1 MAKKFKFKLESF
13 LKLKSF
19 NVTKAEDALNKILIL
34 KYEKEVE
41 IVSLYDEISEL
52 NNNPKKQTIID
63 LQSRFHRK
71 IFLEDRIIQIKYEIT
86 KIVEIENFKRKELQ
100 EAMKD
105 EKILE
110 KLKEKKQVE
119 FKFETGKEEDL
130 ALDEISIVAFGKKL
144 IAENSVN

>member
-1 MAKKFKFKLESF
+1 MVKKFKFKLESF

-41 IVSLYDEISEL
+41 IESLYDEIYEL

-71 IFLEDRIIQIKYEIT
+71 IFLEDRIVQIKYEIT

>member
-63 LQSRFHRK
+63 LQSKFHRK
-71 IFLEDRIIQIKYEIT
+71 IFLEDRIVQIKYEIT

>member
-41 IVSLYDEISEL
+41 IESLYDEISEL

-71 IFLEDRIIQIKYEIT
+71 IFLEDRIVQIKYEIT

-130 ALDEISIVAFGKKL
+130 ALDEISIVAFGKKF

>member
-19 NVTKAEDALNKILIL
+19 NVSKAEDALNKVLIL
-34 KYEKEVE
+34 KYEKEAE
-41 IVSLYDEISEL
+41 IENIKDEISEL
-52 NNNPKKQTIID
+52 NNNPRKQTIID

-71 IFLEDRIIQIKYEIT
+71 IFLEERIIQIKYEIT
-86 KIVEIENFKRKELQ
+86 KIVEIENLKRKELQ
-100 EAMKD
+100 EAMKE

-110 KLKEKKQVE
+110 KLKEKKRDE
-119 FKFETGKEEDL
+119 FKFEMGKEEDL
-130 ALDEISIVAFGKKL
+130 ALDEISIVAFGKKI

>member
-19 NVTKAEDALNKILIL
+19 NVTKAEDALNKVLIL
-34 KYEKEVE
+34 KYEKEAE
-41 IVSLYDEISEL
+41 IENIKDEISDL

-63 LQSRFHRK
+63 LQARFHRK
-71 IFLEDRIIQIKYEIT
+71 IFLEERIVQIKYEIT
-86 KIVEIENFKRKELQ
+86 KIVEIENLKRKELQ
-100 EAMKD
+100 EAMKE

-110 KLKEKKQVE
+110 KLKEKKRDE
-119 FKFETGKEEDL
+119 FKFEMGKEEDL

-144 IAENSVN
+144 IAENSAN

>member
-71 IFLEDRIIQIKYEIT
+71 IFLEDRIVQIKYEIT

>member
-71 IFLEDRIIQIKYEIT
+71 IFLEDRIVQIRYEIT

>member
-1 MAKKFKFKLESF
+1 
-13 LKLKSF
+13 
-19 NVTKAEDALNKILIL
+19 
-34 KYEKEVE
+34 
-41 IVSLYDEISEL
+41 LYDEISEL

-71 IFLEDRIIQIKYEIT
+71 IFLEDRIVQIRYEIT

>member
-130 ALDEISIVAFGKKL
+130 ALDEISIVAFGKKF

>member
-71 IFLEDRIIQIKYEIT
+71 IFLEDRIVQIKYEIT

-130 ALDEISIVAFGKKL
+130 ALDEISIVAFGKKF

>member
-71 IFLEDRIIQIKYEIT
+71 IFLEDRIVQIRYEIT

-119 FKFETGKEEDL
+119 FKFEKGKEEDL

>member
-19 NVTKAEDALNKILIL
+19 NVSKAEDALNKVLIL
-34 KYEKEVE
+34 KYEKEAE
-41 IVSLYDEISEL
+41 IVSIYDEISEL

-71 IFLEDRIIQIKYEIT
+71 IFLEERIVQIKYEIT
-86 KIVEIENFKRKELQ
+86 KILEIENLKRKELQ
-100 EAMKD
+100 EAMKE

-119 FKFETGKEEDL
+119 FKFEMGKEEDL

-144 IAENSVN
+144 MLEKSAN

>member
-1 MAKKFKFKLESF
+1 MVKKFKFKLESF

-71 IFLEDRIIQIKYEIT
+71 IFLEDRIVQIKYEIT

>member
-71 IFLEDRIIQIKYEIT
+71 IFLEDRIVQIKYEIT

-119 FKFETGKEEDL
+119 FKFEMGKEEDL

>member
-1 MAKKFKFKLESF
+1 MVKKFKFKLESF

-71 IFLEDRIIQIKYEIT
+71 IFLEDRIVQIKYEIT

-130 ALDEISIVAFGKKL
+130 ALDEISIVAFGKKF

>member
-19 NVTKAEDALNKILIL
+19 NVTKAEDALNKVLIL
-34 KYEKEVE
+34 KYEKETE
-41 IVSLYDEISEL
+41 IENIKDEITDL

-71 IFLEDRIIQIKYEIT
+71 IFLEERIVQIKYEIT
-86 KIVEIENFKRKELQ
+86 KIIEIENLKRKELQ
-100 EAMKD
+100 EAMKE

-110 KLKEKKQVE
+110 KLKEKKRDE
-119 FKFETGKEEDL
+119 FKFEMGKEEDL

-144 IAENSVN
+144 MIEKSSN